1 MDLGSHNTHLYQKIP
16 FRIREGAYG
25 SLEVQAQH
33 FYAVAQMQIGRFQIA
48 CDLLFFLGHIAFYLV
63 HLLTE
68 ILSFIFHFF
77 DGNIGFSEFVKVFDR
92 LIRVFFRITQDRVRL
107 LIGFAEDP
115 VTLLVQLFLLG
126 LQLFFQ
132 IFYFGLVAGDFHAFF
147 FNSDTVFFEGGDHI
161 LEGFVFLADLLFRI
175 VDNIR
180 RQPQLTGNGK
190 GITLS
195 GNTDQ

>member
-48 CDLLFFLGHIAFYLV
+48 CDLLFFLGHIAFDLV

-147 FNSDTVFFEGGDHI
+147 FNGDTVFFEGGDHI

-175 VDNIR
+175 GDNIR
-180 RQPQLTGNGK
+180 RQPQLAGNGK
-190 GITLS
+190 CITLAR
-195 GNTDQ
+195 NTDQ